1 MSNTFLVLQPTSFRD
16 VPPPPPAPT
25 NEALM
30 ARIQQ
35 NDGEALWTLF
45 NRHAPLVES
54 VIRRFVQDEAQC
66 DELVR
71 EVFEDIRDRAEY
83 YTPDKGR
90 ALGWILTVARRRAID
105 HARRLQLATRPE
117 VQPETRT
124 APTRATGQRRIQKG
138 KLNFGNLF
146 PGFGEAAA

>member
-1 MSNTFLVLQPTSFRD
+1 MSKTLLVLQPTAFRD
-16 VPPPPPAPT
+16 LPPPPPAPT

-35 NDGEALWTLF
+35 NDGEALWMLY

-54 VIRRFVQDEAQC
+54 VIGRFVQDEAQC

-71 EVFEDIRDRAEY
+71 EIFEDIRDRAEH

-90 ALGWILTVARRRAID
+90 ALGWILTMARRRAID
-105 HARRLQLATRPE
+105 HARRLQLAPRAEVRPATRP
-117 VQPETRT
+117 
-124 APTRATGQRRIQKG
+124 
-138 KLNFGNLF
+138 
-146 PGFGEAAA
+146 AAARASAQRWIR